1 MLTLFRPDGNQPE
14 DFHLSRR
21 GLGAVIFG
29 GYAAAAL
36 SAQADPIV
44 TDEVGVIAEVNQIP
58 VSGGTIRGYVARPK
72 ANGRFPV
79 VLVVNEVF
87 GLHAYIMDI
96 CRRLSK
102 LGYVAIAPGFFD
114 RAGDP
119 APLTDFPAIMKIVAA
134 ASDQQVM
141 SDVGATLQH
150 LEAQPWA
157 DMRKVAITGFCWGGK
172 VVWNACETYPAFK
185 AGVSWYGPLSPP
197 PGAPADPTR
206 IWPIEHVAGL
216 HCPVLGLY
224 GGKDTLAQSIPAM
237 RDALAAAGKSDSEI
251 IVYQDAGHG
260 FHADYRASYNETDAR
275 DGWSRLLAFF
285 GANGVL
291 PRPFRFG

>member
-1 MLTLFRPDGNQPE
+1 MLTLYRPDGNRPE

-36 SAQADPIV
+36 SAQAEPIV
-44 TDEVGVIAEVNQIP
+44 TDESGLITEIDQIP
-58 VSGGTIRGYVARPK
+58 VTGGTIRGYVARPK
-72 ANGRFPV
+72 AAGRFPV
-79 VLVVNEVF
+79 VIVVNEVF

-96 CRRLSK
+96 CRRLAK

-119 APLTDFPAIMKIVAA
+119 APLTDFGAIMKIVAA

-141 SDVGATLQH
+141 SDVGSTLRF
-150 LEAQPWA
+150 LEGQPWA
-157 DMRKVAITGFCWGGK
+157 EMRKVAITGFCWGGK
-172 VVWNACETYPAFK
+172 VVWNACETYPDFK
-185 AGVSWYGPLSPP
+185 AGVSWYGPLAPQA
-197 PGAPADPTR
+197 GAPADPSR
-206 IWPIEHVAGL
+206 IWPIDHAAGL
-216 HCPVLGLY
+216 RCPVLGLY
-224 GGKDTLAQSIPAM
+224 GGKDPLAQAIPAM
-237 RDALAAAGKSDSEI
+237 RQALSAAGKSDSEI
-251 IVYQDAGHG
+251 IIYEDAAHG

-275 DGWSRLLAFF
+275 DGWQRLLAFY
-285 GANGVL
+285 GVNGVL